1 VHSSSSSFYDCLTTV
16 VYGSRIA
23 DSLVALVRSLRF
35 CGYFNELQEF
45 KCMDDGKGA
54 RAASCS
60 CVSGEG
66 QSSLYSRSS
75 SSSSGNSAW
84 ASAKAT
90 SKPLS
95 QAYK

>member
-1 VHSSSSSFYDCLTTV
+1 
-16 VYGSRIA
+16 
-23 DSLVALVRSLRF
+23 
-35 CGYFNELQEF
+35 
-45 KCMDDGKGA
+45 MDDGKGA

-66 QSSLYSRSS
+66 HSSLYSRST